1 MIVLLGGD
9 RSGVAS
15 GASDDFGGGWDVG
28 GSENKDGCGPVNNNI
43 DGENRL
49 WLFEFSCKYIKLLI
63 IWDIFEENLVCKCK
77 FLMQMII
84 VLQRFA

>member
-1 MIVLLGGD
+1 MLGGD

-28 GSENKDGCGPVNNNI
+28 GNENKDGCGPVDNNI

-49 WLFEFSCKYIKLLI
+49 
-63 IWDIFEENLVCKCK
+63 
-77 FLMQMII
+77 
-84 VLQRFA
+84 